1 MQRTIRSAALLLVIA
16 LAAPAHASEGTLEIF
31 PDIVPVLFDP
41 LRWPETHF
49 FQLIVL
55 FVLLIFPVNQLV
67 LKPLLGVLDDR
78 SARIEGARKRA
89 GEVGAEAETVLG
101 RYRAAVELARKQAEE
116 LRKGALE
123 SARGDQ
129 ARILSEA
136 RKAAESE
143 VATARSGVASAIA
156 GARATLRGQSE
167 GLAREAA
174 ASVLGRPLS

>member
-1 MQRTIRSAALLLVIA
+1 MQRKIMSAALLLVIA
-16 LAAPAHASEGTLEIF
+16 LAAPAYAEGSLEIF
-31 PDIVPVLFDP
+31 PDIGHVLFEP

-89 GEVGAEAETVLG
+89 GEIGAEAETVLG

-129 ARILSEA
+129 ARILAEA
-136 RKAAESE
+136 RSAAERE
-143 VATARSGVASAIA
+143 VATARSGVAGAIV